1 MDAKVEADRIAA
13 EMTVE
18 ADRIAALVAGTASAE
33 TKRTAIAMEDG
44 DAGLGGIADT
54 GDGNVWT
61 LGISRDSMATKIE
74 IGDPANPA
82 GADPE
87 NPANPQFALAMDL
100 GNGRTMH
107 TREME
112 ATDDGD
118 VVTEVVI
125 VATDIEAP
133 TDIPFI
139 EVAGHGQGYGFD
151 DASDADRNER
161 RPRARW

>member
-1 MDAKVEADRIAA
+1 
-13 EMTVE
+13 
-18 ADRIAALVAGTASAE
+18 
-33 TKRTAIAMEDG
+33 
-44 DAGLGGIADT
+44 
-54 GDGNVWT
+54 
-61 LGISRDSMATKIE
+61 MATKIE

-139 EVAGHGQGYGFD
+139 MADGKGRLTLL
-151 DASDADRNER
+151 DANER
-161 RPRARW
+161 R